1 MARQLAAAAVLE
13 KLVEAVGVHDIIGKQ
28 HKPEPKE
35 PQVMNRSQTALGQWR
50 NNVSKRHLGAKFE

>member
-1 MARQLAAAAVLE
+1 MDAQGHAKKMARQLAAAAVLE

-35 PQVMNRSQTALGQWR
+35 LQVMNPSQTALGQ
-50 NNVSKRHLGAKFE
+50 